1 MNRRTFCRRAASI
14 TTIGIVVMLV
24 FAASPSH
31 SPAHGG
37 YPISIGA
44 ASAEGLDPVVR
55 LVLVYLREGQG
66 MNIAP
71 LFYDSNG
78 ELEKAYDG
86 GKADLLV
93 AAPGADWV
101 KAHCGEGTALEVK
114 RAEYFSGR
122 FSRCWSAPFAAATS
136 PAGCGVSLVVHP
148 RVVGDLRFSLL
159 QKTLRKMLAA
169 VDGDDLRALR
179 QTGGSSPRSQ
189 MAAARALLR
198 SKKLI

>member
-1 MNRRTFCRRAASI
+1 MVS
-14 TTIGIVVMLV
+14 IVVLLV
-24 FAASPSH
+24 VAAGPNR

-37 YPISIGA
+37 YPLSVSA

-55 LVLVYLREGQG
+55 LVLVYLQEGQG
-66 MNIAP
+66 MNIEP
-71 LFYDSNG
+71 VFFDGEG
-78 ELEKAYDG
+78 ELEKAYDE

-101 KAHCGEGTALEVK
+101 KAHCGDGGTPFEEK
-114 RAEYFSGR
+114 RAAYFNGR
-122 FSRCWSAPFAAATS
+122 FSRCWSAPFADAPS
-136 PAGCGVSLVVHP
+136 SSSCGLSLVVHP

-169 VDGDDLRALR
+169 VDGDDLLALR
-179 QTGGSSPRSQ
+179 QSGGPSPRSR